1 MNDTGN
7 VTKDGEED
15 VDQEIRA
22 ATALEEDTERWED
35 DGKDDLADV
44 ADNDPVLVNR
54 QALILVSA
62 VLCLKH
68 KAPGLCRRMELQH
81 GFFGSGE
88 SSLPGCERH
97 FDDLYSVE
105 NGIDC
110 EFMIFG
116 VKSEAGTC
124 VYCL

>member
-1 MNDTGN
+1 VNDTRN

-22 ATALEEDTERWED
+22 ATTLEEDTERWED

-54 QALILVSA
+54 QALILASAVLCCA

-68 KAPGLCRRMELQH
+68 KATGP
-81 GFFGSGE
+81 
-88 SSLPGCERH
+88 SSK
-97 FDDLYSVE
+97 D
-105 NGIDC
+105 GIAAR
-110 EFMIFG
+110 
-116 VKSEAGTC
+116 VLRKW
-124 VYCL
+124 